1 MGDEDLTPAN
11 YILKIKSMSGAERR
25 GITAKKLIELIV
37 ATPSPDERQI
47 NIDTQLAQ
55 LQNTMNLISNI
66 ATANQ
71 AEITTLKNEK
81 ETLANEIK
89 ELKEKDAGDDNDND
103 VTEMKKEID
112 ELRSQINEI
121 DQYLRVNNLEFVGLP
136 PPNDGETEETVII
149 NACNSLEGIDIV
161 IHPEDIDISH
171 PLPSKRRDGKPVHVA
186 RFISRKVKFAILS
199 AKKSEVNRQFKFR
212 DQDVFI
218 NEHLSKTNRGLFAS
232 AIEKKQALGYKFL
245 WTKGGVVNMRKTENS
260 QVIVISKESDL
271 LQVV

>member
-11 YILKIKSMSGAERR
+11 YIMKIKGMNNADRR

-37 ATPSPDERQI
+37 ATPSPDDRQI

-55 LQNTMNLISNI
+55 LQTTMNLISNI

-71 AEITTLKNEK
+71 EEITTLKNEK
-81 ETLANEIK
+81 VTLANEIK
-89 ELKEKDAGDDNDND
+89 ELKEKDENAGNND
-103 VTEMKKEID
+103 VTEMKREID
-112 ELRSQINEI
+112 ELRSQVNEM

-136 PPNDGETEETVII
+136 PPNTGESEETVIV
-149 NACNSLEGIDIV
+149 NACNSLEGLDSV
-161 IHPEDIDISH
+161 IRPEDIDISH
-171 PLPSKRRDGKPVHVA
+171 PLPSNRRDGKPVHIA

-199 AKKSEVNRQFKFR
+199 AKKSEENRQFKFR

-218 NEHLSKTNRGLFAS
+218 NEHLSKTNRGLFA
-232 AIEKKQALGYKFL
+232 AANEKKRALGYKFL
-245 WTKGGVVNMRKTENS
+245 WTKGGVVNMRKTDNS
-260 QVIVISKESDL
+260 QVIVINKESDL